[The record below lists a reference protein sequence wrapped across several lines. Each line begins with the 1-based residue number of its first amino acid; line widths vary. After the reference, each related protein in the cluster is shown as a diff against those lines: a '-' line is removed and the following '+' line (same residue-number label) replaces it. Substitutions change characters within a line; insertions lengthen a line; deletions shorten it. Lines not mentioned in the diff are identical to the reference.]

1 MSSRLLVLICTL
13 PALLLIG
20 AISGT
25 LFEVA
30 DYVIAR
36 SVDGILEHLGSVPAH
51 WGATHL
57 TALLLIAAALA
68 APKMAFIGLKTVQTF
83 RQIERQMWAD
93 EPVPGP
99 RPQI

>member
-1 MSSRLLVLICTL
+1 MSSRLLALICAL
-13 PALLLIG
+13 PALLLIV
-20 AISGT
+20 ATSGT
-25 LFEVA
+25 LFEAA
-30 DYVIAR
+30 DYLIAR

-51 WGATHL
+51 WGATHI

-68 APKMAFIGLKTVQTF
+68 APKMAFVGLKTYQVV
-83 RQIERQMWAD
+83 RQIERQMGAD